1 VRARIHMYMCT
12 RMCSN
17 FVVTYMCLIF
27 RFQLRDGWARHAAKK
42 CIAKKNRSLVLMNMF
57 FLHFFFHMA
66 KTMPARQ

>member
-42 CIAKKNRSLVLMNMF
+42 CIAKKI
-57 FLHFFFHMA
+57 
-66 KTMPARQ
+66 AR